1 MIEYTNTRYHNNFAY
16 YKNDEMIGGS
26 LREYGEYAQHEV
38 DFLLSIADN
47 LINSVNG
54 SIVIY
59 DVGSNIGYHA
69 MAFASKNAEVYCFE
83 PNPLNYKLLEQN
95 TSQCNNVH
103 LNQCAV
109 SNQNGTTN
117 IGIFDLDSVRNFG
130 DVHINDCNGIPVPT
144 VRLDDVNLPAPHM
157 IKIDVEGYEYGVMLG
172 AEHLIK
178 SYMPMIYYEAQDL
191 RDFDKIWF
199 FLTRL
204 NYRLYWAV
212 VRNYNVNNLKQNTN
226 NIFSNSAI
234 FDVIALPPSMGELK
248 KALKVLGPDDNW
260 QRLCQSI

>member
-1 MIEYTNTRYHNNFAY
+1 MLFR
-16 YKNDEMIGGS
+16 S
-26 LREYGEYAQHEV
+26 L
-38 DFLLSIADN
+38 
-47 LINSVNG
+47 
-54 SIVIY
+54 
-59 DVGSNIGYHA
+59 
-69 MAFASKNAEVYCFE
+69 
-83 PNPLNYKLLEQN
+83 
-95 TSQCNNVH
+95 T
-103 LNQCAV
+103 QCAV

-117 IGIFDLDSVRNFG
+117 IGIFDLDSVSNFG
-130 DVHINDCNGIPVPT
+130 DVHINDQNGVPVT
-144 VRLDDVNLPAPHM
+144 TIRLDDVNLPNPHI

-172 AEHLIK
+172 AEQIIK

-234 FDVIALPPSMGELK
+234 FDVIALPQSMGELK
-248 KALKVLGPDDNW
+248 GALKVLGPDDNW

>member
-16 YKNDEMIGGS
+16 YKNDEIIGRS
-26 LREYGEYAQHEV
+26 LRNYGEYAQPEV
-38 DFLLSIADN
+38 DFLLSIADK
-47 LINSVNG
+47 LIESNNG
-54 SIVIY
+54 PIVVY

-69 MAFASKNAEVYCFE
+69 TAFASKHAEVYCFE

-95 TSQCNNVH
+95 TAKFKNVH
-103 LNQCAV
+103 LTQCAV

-117 IGIFDLDSVRNFG
+117 IGIFDLDSVSNFG
-130 DVHINDCNGIPVPT
+130 DVHINDQNGVPVT
-144 VRLDDVNLPAPHM
+144 TIRLDDVNLPNPHI

-172 AEHLIK
+172 AEQIIK

-212 VRNYNVNNLKQNTN
+212 VRNYNINNLKQNTN

-234 FDVIALPPSMGELK
+234 FDVIALPQSMGELK
-248 KALKVLGPDDNW
+248 GALKVLGPDDNW